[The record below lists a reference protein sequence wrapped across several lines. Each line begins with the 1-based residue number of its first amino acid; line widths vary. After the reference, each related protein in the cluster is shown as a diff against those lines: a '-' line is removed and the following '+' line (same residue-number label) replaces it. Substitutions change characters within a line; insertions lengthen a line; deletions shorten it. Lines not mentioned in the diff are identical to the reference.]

1 MITVIVHGRLAADCE
16 VLLGKSGK
24 DFVKFTVASDTM
36 YNIKET
42 IYVKCIYSR
51 SVVAPM
57 LQKGREVIVYGILR
71 PDNWVD
77 KEGRKHYDIYV
88 SVEKLTLIKKE
99 SNTEKEEPIKIS
111 PVAVDDVEFD
121 AEYLF

>member
-57 LQKGREVIVYGILR
+57 LLKGREVIVYGILR

>member
-1 MITVIVHGRLAADCE
+1 MITIIAHGRLAADCE

-24 DFVKFTVASDTM
+24 DFVKFTIASDTM
-36 YNIKET
+36 YNLKET
-42 IYVKCIYSR
+42 VYVKCVYSR
-51 SVVAPM
+51 STVAPM
-57 LQKGREVIVYGILR
+57 LLKGKEVIVYGILR
-71 PDNWVD
+71 PNNWTD

-111 PVAVDDVEFD
+111 PVAVDDVEFE
-121 AEYLF
+121 AEDLF